1 MACYRYVT
9 PVLKGR
15 WWPSR
20 EEALA
25 EALVAGQAYQS
36 GGEVRLFEF
45 AQLEERAA
53 EPQRARR
60 QSAA

>member
-20 EEALA
+20 DEALA

-36 GGEVRLFEF
+36 GGEVLLFGF
-45 AQLEERAA
+45 AQIEERLDQPAA
-53 EPQRARR
+53 
-60 QSAA
+60 